1 MAGAA
6 PQAELALVKT
16 WLVDTGP
23 LVAYLDASDPDH
35 RRVAAAFDDFR
46 GRLVTSSAVVTE
58 TMHFVSA
65 GRDGPR
71 LLAGFVEASRMAIH
85 DLSRPPELGEAVALM
100 EKYADVPMDFA
111 DATLML
117 LSEALGIR
125 EIATLDRR
133 GFSTYRTRRG
143 RALRLVL
150 DDRSPTGKRRSRS

>member
-6 PQAELALVKT
+6 ARAELALVKT

-23 LVAYLDASDPDH
+23 LVAYLDASDPEH
-35 RRVAAAFDDFR
+35 GRVAAAFDDFR

-58 TMHFVSA
+58 AMQFVSA

-85 DLSRPPELGEAVALM
+85 DLSRRPELGEAVALM

-111 DATLML
+111 DATLVL
-117 LSEALGIR
+117 LAEALGIE

-133 GFSTYRTRRG
+133 GFAAYRTRPG
-143 RALRLVL
+143 RALRLAL
-150 DDRSPTGKRRSRS
+150 EGDRARTRPRRR